1 MTTILIRTLIVY
13 LVLIATMR
21 LMGKRQIGELEVTDL
36 VTTLLI
42 SEIASLP
49 ITNQEI
55 PVSYAVI
62 PMITLLFLEVLSS
75 VVLIRF
81 PSLKKLVSASP
92 TVIIRNG
99 ELNQRALRELRIS
112 MDELMSE
119 IRQQGLTSLEQ
130 VDCSI
135 LEKNGK
141 LTVLP
146 KAKYATPTA
155 EQMGIEVK
163 DEPLMHIVYCNG
175 SFSKQGLRLIEK
187 DRMWLEAKLKKQ
199 KLDIRE
205 LFCVMA
211 DETGNIIPLK
221 KAEEKTVRKEKI
233 ESS

>member
-130 VDCSI
+130 VDCAI

>member
-130 VDCSI
+130 VDCAI

-155 EQMGIEVK
+155 EQLGIEVK

-175 SFSKQGLRLIEK
+175 SFSKQGLQLIEK